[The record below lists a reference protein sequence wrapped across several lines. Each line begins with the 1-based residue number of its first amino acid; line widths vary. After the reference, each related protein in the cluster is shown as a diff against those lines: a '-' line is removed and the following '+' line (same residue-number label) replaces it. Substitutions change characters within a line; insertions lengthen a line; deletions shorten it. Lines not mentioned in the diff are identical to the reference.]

1 MSVVTDLYDTVNE
14 LAKNRL
20 TYKKGVE
27 SCNTGDILYGFS
39 YNVSSNSR
47 SLQLGSQIVQLKVI
61 EKIIQNSSYTV
72 KYAHRVKRD
81 GTLFLNP
88 SHIYRYCMFRS
99 KAEAEEAYK
108 ALSVF
113 FRQEINKEIDKLS
126 ALSEKFSKIV

>member
-20 TYKKGVE
+20 TYNKGVE
-27 SCNTGDILYGFS
+27 TCNAGDILYGFS

-47 SLQLGSQIVQLKVI
+47 SLQLGSEIVQLKVV
-61 EKIIQNSSYTV
+61 EKVIQNSLYTV
-72 KYAHRVKRD
+72 KHAHRIRKD

-88 SHIYRYCMFRS
+88 SYIYRYCMFHS
-99 KAEAEEAYK
+99 KAEAEEAHK
-108 ALSVF
+108 ALSAF

-126 ALSEKFSKIV
+126 AISEKFSKIV